1 MPENAEVA
9 LTADMISSFRECYLT
24 NVTVVNG
31 RYMRKDLPGLS
42 CAMAQLP
49 FKLAKVKTHGKFLW
63 MEFSDL
69 YSPTTDGIS
78 DKRLYLM
85 NTLGLEGR
93 WSNTRIKNVA
103 IKFWFYDPIKRKTR
117 TLWWAD
123 QRNFGTLVF
132 TEDRKMLDKKLAKL
146 APDLL
151 LGKHSSSL
159 IWERFTKASKAKK
172 WQTKPIVELLMDQN
186 AVVSGIGNYLSVEIL
201 YVARISP
208 RTLVT
213 KIVNSMFRRLYRAMC
228 SVVASSYYHNCT
240 RYIDHLVGLKPLQL
254 PLERYK
260 DNKPFRFNV
269 YLQKKTV
276 DGHKVIKERMLSNR
290 TSYTYWC
297 PSVQK

>member
-9 LTADMISSFRECYLT
+9 LTADMISSFTNCYLT
-24 NVTVVNG
+24 NIVVFNG
-31 RYMRKDLPGLS
+31 RYMRKDVPGL
-42 CAMAQLP
+42 AHTIPQLP
-49 FKLAKVKTHGKFLW
+49 CKLAEVKTHGKFLW

-69 YSPTTDGIS
+69 YSPITNGIS

-93 WSNTRIKNVA
+93 WSTTRIKNVA
-103 IKFWFYDPIKRKTR
+103 IKFWFYDPIQRKTR

-132 TEDRKMLDKKLAKL
+132 TEDRKVLDKKLSAL

-151 LGKHSSSL
+151 LGKHSCSL
-159 IWERFTKASKAKK
+159 IWERFSKASKTKK

-201 YVARISP
+201 YMAKIAPSR
-208 RTLVT
+208 LVS
-213 KIVNSMFRRLYRAMC
+213 KIDNTMFRKLYQAMC

-240 RYIDHLVGLKPLQL
+240 RYIDHLVDLKPLQQ
-254 PLERYK
+254 PLTHYK
-260 DNKPFRFNV
+260 NDKPFRFNV

-276 DGHKVIKERMLSNR
+276 DGHTVIKERMLSNR